1 MEVIDILSH
10 HIDKVQNIIV
20 VEFRTTED
28 DDDMV
33 REDFIEYS
41 HYEEFGFDTKNVFD
55 IYESFDND
63 EEWEEDEYDYVD
75 EDKLITFLNE
85 YYIVYH
91 KKMPKPEFK

>member
-1 MEVIDILSH
+1 MEVVDILSH

-41 HYEEFGFDTKNVFD
+41 HFEEFGLDSPSTQPLD
-55 IYESFDND
+55 DSR
-63 EEWEEDEYDYVD
+63 
-75 EDKLITFLNE
+75 
-85 YYIVYH
+85 
-91 KKMPKPEFK
+91 